1 MWDKLIHAAADEDCD
16 DRVSLGWAM
25 HESLLKYLCVQ
36 HDFDWLKLPT
46 IAQVYVRLK
55 ALQGSLSPESDVSN
69 LGYGRVGEPE
79 LEEIKAVLQAAAIK
93 WDEFERATR
102 WLQPILHLAST
113 ELLEVGRGASTCF
126 EAEMRRH
133 LPALTEELIAAA
145 RSIPPQDTR
154 AKVRGAFVSKFA
166 GTAGG
171 AGWDALSHPDGR
183 RIELPDPFD
192 FDVEV

>member
-1 MWDKLIHAAADEDCD
+1 MPLVALMMARGSPAGVNQGG
-16 DRVSLGWAM
+16 RVSI
-25 HESLLKYLCVQ
+25 EET
-36 HDFDWLKLPT
+36 LPA
-46 IAQVYVRLK
+46 INVGPLAQTSAPSVANFPRRPIRGIDRGIGSISAAECATPEVRSPLEGCQYV
-55 ALQGSLSPESDVSN
+55 
-69 LGYGRVGEPE
+69 
-79 LEEIKAVLQAAAIK
+79 
-93 WDEFERATR
+93 
-102 WLQPILHLAST
+102 LAGH
-113 ELLEVGRGASTCF
+113 LLEVGRGASTCF
-126 EAEMRRH
+126 EAEMRRR